1 MQHYLTEL
9 YKRDGRKILKEARKK
24 TVNEPVAAKPDTDDV
39 EPAPSPA
46 RSSQPFDPSDL
57 GQYDIGNREPVKQFG
72 KGEDA
77 TQLAELSYKTMEIF
91 MNNAYNTKQALL
103 IYGDPGLGKS
113 DVIKNFAKRV
123 NQRKYSGQRE
133 FVNWSKLNGAQKK
146 EVINDPSKYFVLID
160 IRTAQLEPSDLVGI
174 PNIQSKEGYLE
185 TLQPKWI
192 YLMSQDN
199 SDGILFLDELNQGSD
214 QVLKALY
221 EVVLDRS
228 AAGTKL
234 SPEFG
239 IFAAGNLGAEF
250 GNQPIPQAL
259 TNRFMA
265 GALVADPESW
275 LQYALENGVDQNIIA
290 FVESDP
296 ADNFYS
302 KPKGPN
308 DPFPTPRTMV
318 AVSEQMK
325 HIVSE
330 YAAAKQ
336 AGKPITT
343 SIYTVIGNI
352 AAGLCGVAWARKF
365 VTFLK
370 HIQAFNWAD
379 IVKKAG
385 EIETFPKDK
394 KLALFLFIKKNILN
408 YLVKHDVNDTESI
421 EKMNGFLTILN
432 NLETNNALI
441 LLKYIQHAG
450 PDADMA
456 LRKFL
461 AYTISTDNKLDKPQR
476 DKFVLDKTK
485 WPRIKEILNSAE
497 AKGS

>member
-1 MQHYLTEL
+1 MQHYITEL
-9 YKRDGRKILKEARKK
+9 SKKDGKKILSEARKK
-24 TVNEPVAAKPDTDDV
+24 EVNEPIDTKAVKSPTKP
-39 EPAPSPA
+39 EPED
-46 RSSQPFDPSDL
+46 PFEL
-57 GQYDIGNREPVKQFG
+57 GQYDYAEGEPVKQYQP
-72 KGEDA
+72 KGGEA
-77 TQLAELSYKTMEIF
+77 MNLPQMSYKTMDMF

-113 DVIKNFAKRV
+113 DITRSFAKRT
-123 NQRKYSGQRE
+123 NQTKYQNQRE
-133 FVNWSKLNGAQKK
+133 FVNWSKLSNAQKK
-146 EVINDPSKYFVLID
+146 EVISEPTKYFVLID
-160 IRTAQLEPSDLVGI
+160 VRTAQLEPSDLVGI
-174 PNIQSKEGYLE
+174 PNIQGKEGYLE

-192 YLMSQDN
+192 YLMSQEG
-199 SDGILFLDELNQGSD
+199 SDGILFLDELNQGSE

-234 SPEFG
+234 SNDFG
-239 IFAAGNLGAEF
+239 IFAAGNLGQEF

-265 GALVADPESW
+265 GVLIANPEDW
-275 LQYALENGVDQNIIA
+275 LQYALESGVDQNIIA

-296 ADNFYS
+296 ADNFYA
-302 KPKGPN
+302 KPKDPN

-318 AVSEQMK
+318 ALSNQMK
-325 HIVSE
+325 HIISE
-330 YAAAKQ
+330 YAAAKRS
-336 AGKPITT
+336 GTPLTT
-343 SIYTVIGNI
+343 SIYSVIGNI

-365 VTFLK
+365 ITFLK

-385 EIETFPKDK
+385 TIETFPKDK
-394 KLALFLFIKKNILN
+394 KLALFLYIKKNILN
-408 YLVKHDVNDTESI
+408 YLLKHDVENKESLD
-421 EKMNGFLTILN
+421 KMNGFLTILN

-450 PDADMA
+450 AEADMA

-461 AYTISTDNKLDKPQR
+461 AYAISADNKLDKDQR

-485 WPRIKEILNSAE
+485 WPRIREILNSAE
-497 AKGS
+497 VKTA